1 VIEVTGTAQQA
12 AWAAREHP
20 PVEQVRPGLWS
31 IPVPLPNHSLRYT
44 IVYAFEL
51 TSGLA
56 IVDAGWDTPVAWDA
70 LNAGLAA
77 AGGSMADVRTVLITH
92 VHPDHYGLAGR
103 VRDASGAAIAMHKL
117 EAGALPTRFGGIE
130 RLVEAGAD
138 WLRQAGAGED
148 EAVALIQASRD
159 LNHLFRMVEPDHL
172 LADGQLL
179 DLPGWQLRTVWTP
192 GHTPGHLCFHEER
205 TGVLLSGDHVL
216 PRISPN
222 ISANAQQPPDPLRAF
237 LESLRKVRDL
247 PVGEVLPAHEYRF
260 AGLPDRVDDLLDHH
274 EERLAELRGL
284 IGQRPGSTTL
294 ELAERL
300 TWRRA
305 WSDIRDFHRRAAVGE
320 TLAHLELLASRG
332 QAEPGPGP
340 VDHWVL
346 TAAAGA
352 LGESLRQPGATM
364 TQHPVG

>member
-1 VIEVTGTAQQA
+1 MIVVTGTAQHA
-12 AWAAREHP
+12 AWAERTDP

-51 TSGLA
+51 TTGLA

-77 AGGSMADVRTVLITH
+77 AGGSIADVRTVFITH

-103 VRDASGAAIAMHKL
+103 VRDASGAGIAMHKL
-117 EAGALPTRFGGIE
+117 EAGALPTRFGAVDA
-130 RLVEAGAD
+130 LVQAGAA
-138 WLRQAGAGED
+138 WLRQAGADEE
-148 EAVALIQASRD
+148 EAVELVRASRD
-159 LNHLFRMVEPDHL
+159 LNHLFRMVEPDQL
-172 LADGQLL
+172 LEDGQRL
-179 DLPGWQLRTVWTP
+179 DLPGWELRTVWTP
-192 GHTPGHLCFHEER
+192 GHTPGHLCYHEER
-205 TGVLLSGDHVL
+205 TGVLLSGDHLL

-247 PVGEVLPAHEYRF
+247 PVEEVLPAHEYRF
-260 AGLPDRVDDLLDHH
+260 SGLPDRVDDLLGHH
-274 EERLAELRGL
+274 QERLAELRGL
-284 IGQRPGSTTL
+284 IGRRPGSTTI

-300 TWRRA
+300 TWRRQ
-305 WSDIRDFHRRAAVGE
+305 WSDIRDFHRRAAIGE

-332 QAEPGPGP
+332 QIDPGQGP
-340 VDHWVL
+340 VDRWVP
-346 TAAAGA
+346 TSIPA
-352 LGESLRQPGATM
+352 SRPGLADR
-364 TQHPVG
+364 